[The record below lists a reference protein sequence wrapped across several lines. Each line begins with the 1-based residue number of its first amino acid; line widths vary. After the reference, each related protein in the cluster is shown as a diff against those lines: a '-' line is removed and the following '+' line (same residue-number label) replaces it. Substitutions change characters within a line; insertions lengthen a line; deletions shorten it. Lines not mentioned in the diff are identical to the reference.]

1 VRERESEK
9 EAVRARSLK
18 RWKMIVIV
26 EHGKAVLQ
34 KKLAKIWG
42 HFEYQFVVMNL
53 WNITCET

>member
-42 HFEYQFVVMNL
+42 AF
-53 WNITCET
+53 